1 MSSSEYTS
9 SRAGGDELGIEIVLI
24 AMLLAWSA
32 IMAYL
37 LYLYVRQRK
46 LKDELLRLSRLIESG
61 QNRKT

>member
-1 MSSSEYTS
+1 
-9 SRAGGDELGIEIVLI
+9 LGIEIVLI
-24 AMLLAWSA
+24 AMLFAWSA